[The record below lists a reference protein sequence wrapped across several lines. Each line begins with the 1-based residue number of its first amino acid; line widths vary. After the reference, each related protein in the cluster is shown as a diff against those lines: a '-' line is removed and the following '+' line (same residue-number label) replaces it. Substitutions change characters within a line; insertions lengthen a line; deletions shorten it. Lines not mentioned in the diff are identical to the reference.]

1 VEGEWLLSVEG
12 RVHLTVRVVKE
23 SVPWSEKA
31 KIATRM
37 RVQLH
42 VRKGL
47 HE

>member
-12 RVHLTVRVVKE
+12 RVHLTVRVAKE
-23 SVPWSEKA
+23 SLPWSETG

-37 RVQLH
+37 RVRLH

>member
-12 RVHLTVRVVKE
+12 RVHLTVRVAKE
-23 SVPWSEKA
+23 RVAWSENA
-31 KIATRM
+31 KYATRM

-42 VRKGL
+42 VRKIL